1 MRALAKLAAWLAGV
15 ASSNQLDLPPTT
27 YAARAPSMAGEPYP
41 QRHASRGPL
50 DPPSSLVHRSFSLFS
65 DSHLSID
72 RIPIRPSPWI
82 GGDEAESYSSRSPRG
97 SQWALESDMHAH
109 MSSSPIIRRR
119 WAPPLSTSIDLALAF
134 LPNPSHRPHQLY
146 SSISI
151 LVKVNSYTAA
161 GARREPAMEFTPAH
175 GGGAED
181 SERAR
186 VGGGGAAWVEKEHM
200 FEKVVTPSDVGK
212 LNRLVIPK
220 QHAERYFPALD
231 SSATA
236 APGTGKCLVLS
247 FEDRAGKAWRFRYSY
262 WNSSQS
268 YVMTKGWSRFVKE
281 KRLGAGDTVL
291 FSRGH
296 GAAAARARL
305 FIDFRRRRQ
314 DLAFLQHP
322 PPPLLGSQRFMP
334 LPSVP
339 IVCPWQQQQQQDYY
353 GAYGGG
359 APASSRHVLF
369 LRPQQV
375 PSAAV
380 VLASVPVSVA
390 ASTVEDATRSKRV
403 RLFGVNL
410 DCPTEEGEDGARED
424 NRTAST
430 LLQQLPSPSSSTSS
444 STAGKDVCSLDL
456 GL

>member
-1 MRALAKLAAWLAGV
+1 M
-15 ASSNQLDLPPTT
+15 
-27 YAARAPSMAGEPYP
+27 
-41 QRHASRGPL
+41 
-50 DPPSSLVHRSFSLFS
+50 PSSVNTQLLNDCASE
-65 DSHLSID
+65 ID
-72 RIPIRPSPWI
+72 RSIGFPS
-82 GGDEAESYSSRSPRG
+82 AESYSSRSPRG

-119 WAPPLSTSIDLALAF
+119 WAPPPLHIDRPRPRLSPF
-134 LPNPSHRPHQLY
+134 PPSGL
-146 SSISI
+146 ISY
-151 LVKVNSYTAA
+151 N
-161 GARREPAMEFTPAH
+161 PAMEFTPAH

-186 VGGGGAAWVEKEHM
+186 GGGGGAAWVEKEHM

-236 APGTGKCLVLS
+236 TAAAPGTGKGLVLS

-380 VLASVPVSVA
+380 VLAPVPVSVA
-390 ASTVEDATRSKRV
+390 ASTVEEATRSKRV

-410 DCPTEEGEDGARED
+410 DCPPEEGEDGARED